1 MNPNL
6 NELQDALSV
15 ANTAKII
22 SSLANDMRTAQESM
36 EVLAQQEAIRKST
49 LVAGAEASIRQKELL
64 EEQLKSMQ
72 KQNKLLCDNYE
83 KLKEMFDAQV
93 QANRDSKD
101 ELEQSRRFNRWM
113 MTVSVIAMLAA
124 IASPIVTLLVS

>member
-1 MNPNL
+1 
-6 NELQDALSV
+6 
-15 ANTAKII
+15 
-22 SSLANDMRTAQESM
+22 
-36 EVLAQQEAIRKST
+36 
-49 LVAGAEASIRQKELL
+49 
-64 EEQLKSMQ
+64 MQ